1 MAHKRVTPAVVVN
14 ADGTKRMVEIVTDKH
29 DRQAAREALAVKV
42 AEFGGTHGALKRGNG
57 REGRKVL
64 PAQS

>member
-1 MAHKRVTPAVVVN
+1 MAHKRVTPAVIVHP
-14 ADGTKRMVEIVTDKH
+14 DGSRKTVEIETPKH
-29 DRQAAREALAVKV
+29 DRPAAREALAQKL
-42 AEFGGTHGALKRGNG
+42 AEHGGKHGALKRDRG